1 MPKLP
6 KVAPVYG
13 TRAIPS
19 FGLRA
24 SALLLLTFGALTL
37 CAPVHAAGYPEKPIN
52 VIVPFPA
59 GGASDS
65 AARFISPKL
74 TESLGQT
81 IVVDNRPGANGSLG
95 ATLLKQA
102 KPDGYTLLIGSIG
115 VFAINPALYPKLQY
129 DPRKDFDLLTVIV
142 RTPNVL
148 VASPKVAA
156 NTVPELIEHLKK
168 NSDKVTFATSGA
180 GSSDHLTTAL
190 FWQKTG
196 TGGLHVPYKGGAP
209 AITDLIGGHA
219 DVSFQNLGAVINH
232 IRAGKLKALTVTS
245 DKRVTALPDV
255 PTLAEAGVQ
264 GVKVY
269 SWQAATGPKGLPG
282 EVKAKLEAAFKSA
295 LTAPEVK
302 AHFDELGFEVVGN
315 TSGEFSDFLAAEI
328 TRWKSVVEAGKIT
341 PDQ

>member
-1 MPKLP
+1 MKTCRRNLLEGG
-6 KVAPVYG
+6 A
-13 TRAIPS
+13 
-19 FGLRA
+19 
-24 SALLLLTFGALTL
+24 ALLAVAILTV
-37 CAPVHAAGYPEKPIN
+37 CAPAFATGYPAKPIN

-65 AARFISPKL
+65 AARFVTPKV

-81 IVVDNRPGANGSLG
+81 VVVDNRPGANGSLG

-102 KPDGYTLLIGSIG
+102 KPDGYTLLVGSIG
-115 VFAINPALYPKLQY
+115 VFAINPALYPRLPY
-129 DPRKDFDLLTVIV
+129 DPRKDFDLLTILV

-148 VASPKVAA
+148 VVSPKIQA

-168 NSDKVTFATSGA
+168 NPDKATFAMSGA

-196 TGGLHVPYKGGAP
+196 TSGLHVPYKGGAP

-219 DVSFQNLGAVINH
+219 DVSFQNLGAIVNH
-232 IRAGKLKALTVTS
+232 VKAGKLKALAVTS
-245 DKRVTALPDV
+245 DKRAAALPGV

-264 GVKVY
+264 DVEVY
-269 SWQAATGPKGLPG
+269 SWQAAAGPKGLPG
-282 EVKAKLEAAFKSA
+282 EIKSKLESAFKSA
-295 LTAPEVK
+295 LSAPDVK
-302 AHFDELGFEVVGN
+302 ARFDELGFEVVGN
-315 TSGEFSDFLAAEI
+315 TSSAFAEFLDAEI
-328 TRWKSVVEAGKIT
+328 ARWKAVVEAGKIT